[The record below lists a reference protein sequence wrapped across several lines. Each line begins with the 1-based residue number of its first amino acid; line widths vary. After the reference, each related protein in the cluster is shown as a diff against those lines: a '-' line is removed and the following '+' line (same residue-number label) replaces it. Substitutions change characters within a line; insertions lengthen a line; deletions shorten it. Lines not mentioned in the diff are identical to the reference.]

1 VVRTGWTRTE
11 EIAPESEPTISG
23 NEKKE
28 IIWHYI
34 SIQAMQY
41 PAKVAQYADH
51 LLLVGISYHRETK
64 THTCCIEQY
73 AV

>member
-1 VVRTGWTRTE
+1 
-11 EIAPESEPTISG
+11 
-23 NEKKE
+23 
-28 IIWHYI
+28 
-34 SIQAMQY
+34 MQY

-64 THTCCIEQY
+64 THTCSIEQY